1 MYDNYNY
8 PMGADT
14 PDAPWNEPVIP
25 EKDFPVVI
33 SQTLSKDVVVTT
45 NDYNPSYDDETG
57 ATEIDTFDTHWTDA
71 YNRQHYTPLELL
83 GLFKTFLED
92 ELPTL
97 VMAKDIRRYKMLIEE
112 CSNWKEDECEV
123 VY

>member
-14 PDAPWNEPVIP
+14 PDAPWNEPVVP
-25 EKDFPVVI
+25 EKDFPVVV
-33 SQTLSKDVVVTT
+33 SQTLSKDAVVTT

-57 ATEIDTFDTHWTDA
+57 EIEIDTFDTHWTDA
-71 YNRQHYTPLELL
+71 YNNQHYTPLELL
-83 GLFKTFLED
+83 KLFKTFLED

-97 VMAKDIRRYKMLIEE
+97 VMAKDIRRYKMLINE

-123 VY
+123 IY